1 VSGAAAARPVAVEV
15 DGVSLSYRLMR
26 DRAGSI
32 KEFAI
37 RAATGRRLRVDSL
50 EALHGVSLDVRRG
63 EVCGIIG
70 RNGAGKTTLLKL
82 CARVLPPTTGRVVV
96 RGRVAPMIELGA
108 GFNPELTGRENIV
121 LYGTML
127 GCAPQSMR
135 RRAAEIAEWAG
146 VEEFIDVPL
155 RSYSSGMVA
164 RLAFAVATEVEPDV
178 LLIDEVLAVGDEQ
191 FRDRSAQRVTEMIG
205 RGAAVLLVSHDLNTI
220 RRIASSA
227 VWLDRGTVLR
237 RGHPAAVVDD
247 YLAAVREE
255 QGREARHG

>member
-1 VSGAAAARPVAVEV
+1 MNAVEIDEV
-15 DGVSLSYRLMR
+15 TLAYRLMR

-37 RAATGRRLRVDSL
+37 RAATGRRLRVERL
-50 EALHGVSLDVRRG
+50 QALRGVTLAVRRG

-82 CARVLPPTTGRVVV
+82 CARVLPPSTGRVVV
-96 RGRVAPMIELGA
+96 RGRIAPMIELGA

-127 GCAPQSMR
+127 AGDPAAMR
-135 RRAAEIAEWAG
+135 RRAQAIAEWAG

-164 RLAFAVATEVEPDV
+164 RLAFAVATEIEPDV
-178 LLIDEVLAVGDEQ
+178 LLVDEVLAVGDES
-191 FRDRSAQRVTEMIG
+191 FRQRSAERVEEMIG
-205 RGAAVLLVSHDLNTI
+205 RGAAVLLVSHDLGSI
-220 RRIASSA
+220 RRLASTA
-227 VWLDRGTVLR
+227 LWLEQGTVQR

-247 YLAAVREE
+247 YLAAVHEKQE
-255 QGREARHG
+255 QEAQHG

>member
-1 VSGAAAARPVAVEV
+1 VNAVEIDEV
-15 DGVSLSYRLMR
+15 TLAYRLMR

-37 RAATGRRLRVDSL
+37 RAATGRRLRVERL
-50 EALHGVSLDVRRG
+50 QALRGVTLAVRRG

-82 CARVLPPTTGRVVV
+82 CARVLPPSTGRVVV
-96 RGRVAPMIELGA
+96 RGRIAPMIELGA

-127 GCAPQSMR
+127 AGDPAAMR
-135 RRAAEIAEWAG
+135 RRAQAIAEWAG

-164 RLAFAVATEVEPDV
+164 RLAFAVATEIEPDV
-178 LLIDEVLAVGDEQ
+178 LLVDEVLAVGDES
-191 FRDRSAQRVTEMIG
+191 FRERSAERVEEMIG
-205 RGAAVLLVSHDLNTI
+205 RGAAVLLVSHDLGSI
-220 RRIASSA
+220 RRLASTA
-227 VWLDRGTVLR
+227 LWLEQGTVQR

-247 YLAAVREE
+247 YLAAVHEKQE
-255 QGREARHG
+255 QEAQHG

>member
-1 VSGAAAARPVAVEV
+1 VTSAAARAVALQV
-15 DGVSLSYRLMR
+15 DGATLSYRLMR

-37 RAATGRRLRVDSL
+37 RAATGRRLRVEQLLALRDVSL
-50 EALHGVSLDVRRG
+50 EVRRG

-82 CARVLPPTTGRVVV
+82 CARVLPPTSGRVVV

-108 GFNPELTGRENIV
+108 GFNPELTGRENVV

-127 GCAPQSMR
+127 ACDPAVMR
-135 RRAAEIAEWAG
+135 RRAQAIAEWAG
-146 VEEFIDVPL
+146 VEEFLDVPL

-164 RLAFAVATEVEPDV
+164 RLAFAVATEIDPDV
-178 LLIDEVLAVGDEQ
+178 LLVDEVLAVGDEL
-191 FRDRSAQRVTEMIG
+191 FRQRSAERVTEMIG

-220 RRIASSA
+220 GRIASTA
-227 VWLDRGTVLR
+227 LWLDRGTVQR
-237 RGHPAAVVDD
+237 RGHPAAVVDA

-255 QGREARHG
+255 HDKEVQHG